1 MSSNPPPPV
10 RPLLRGYGPLACL
23 LVAFVLMAAFV
34 PTEAPQR
41 VTVTTAGAGS
51 AGGGGTPLGPGG
63 VAAPGVTGGVKAGGN
78 HVGGVV
84 PATSATGAPISAPTG
99 CKGPQVQGDPY
110 APPCIKFSGNNGGA
124 TSRGVTRSTI
134 TIAFR
139 VTSDPTFQQTLAR
152 IGGAQFDDTQADTDR
167 TIVGLADYFN
177 THFQFYGRKLNFVF
191 YKGQGSQ
198 SNELLGGGQA
208 AAAADALHV
217 ATGIKAFGDMSAGT
231 EPYADSL
238 SRDKVMNFGS
248 PYMSQ
253 RWYEQRAPYAWSI
266 ATDCTGVSDAVAQ
279 MGIRELYG
287 KKAIYAGPAL
297 AGSTRKFATIAPD
310 NPWYQECV
318 QNGFSFYRRAHLTVP
333 MNVPYQLNLATLANQ
348 AASIISKLKA
358 NHITTVVCGCDPI
371 LPVYLTQRADEQNYF
386 PEWDV
391 VGVALTDEDI
401 VGQLFDQNEWSHAF
415 GITYQG
421 PTLPY
426 AATLGYAAYKEVR
439 NDEPAQFVNLI
450 YAQMYMIALG
460 IQLAGPDLTPTNFE
474 RGMLSYPGSQTSEFG
489 TWGFPP
495 GHFTPTLD
503 GAEIYW
509 DPNATSVYNNKKG
522 AYIFASRR
530 YTLQA
535 WPRGN
540 FPHQPY
546 KGKQ

>member
-41 VTVTTAGAGS
+41 VTVTTAGQGDTSGLTPTGPTGAAAGPATAGKTGGAIPSAGS
-51 AGGGGTPLGPGG
+51 
-63 VAAPGVTGGVKAGGN
+63 
-78 HVGGVV
+78 
-84 PATSATGAPISAPTG
+84 PATPGGAPIAAPTG
-99 CKGPQVQGDPY
+99 CKGPQVPGDPY
-110 APPCIKFSGNNGGA
+110 SPPCIAFHGNNGGA
-124 TSRGVTRSTI
+124 TTRGVTRSTI
-134 TIAFR
+134 TVAFR
-139 VTSDPTFQQTLAR
+139 ITSDPTFQQTLAR

-177 THFQFYGRKLNFVF
+177 THFQFYGRKIVFKF

-231 EPYADSL
+231 EPYSDSL
-238 SRDKVMNFGS
+238 SRDKVVNFGV

-253 RWYEQRAPYAWSI
+253 RWFEQRAPYAWSI
-266 ATDCTGVSDAVAQ
+266 ATDCTGVSDAVAEV
-279 MGIRELYG
+279 GVRELAG
-287 KKAIYAGPAL
+287 KKAIYAGPQYANQ
-297 AGSTRKFATIAPD
+297 TRKFATIAPD

-318 QNGFSFYRRAHLTVP
+318 QNGANIYKANHRPVP

-371 LPVYLTQRADEQNYF
+371 LPVYLTQRADEQDYF
-386 PEWDV
+386 PEWSV

-401 VGQLFDQNEWSHAF
+401 VGQLFDQAEWAHAF
-415 GITYQG
+415 GVTYQG
-421 PTLPY
+421 PTLPFP
-426 AATLGYAAYKEVR
+426 ASLGYAAYKQVR

-460 IQLAGPDLTPTNFE
+460 VQLAGPDLTPDNFQK
-474 RGMLSYPGSQTSEFG
+474 GMRSYPTSQTSEFG

-495 GHFTPTLD
+495 GHYSPTLD

-509 DPNATSVYNNKKG
+509 DPNATSVYNNRKG
-522 AYIFASRR
+522 AYIFSSRR
-530 YTLQA
+530 YTLYN
-535 WPRGN
+535 WPRRN
-540 FPHQPY
+540 FSHQPY